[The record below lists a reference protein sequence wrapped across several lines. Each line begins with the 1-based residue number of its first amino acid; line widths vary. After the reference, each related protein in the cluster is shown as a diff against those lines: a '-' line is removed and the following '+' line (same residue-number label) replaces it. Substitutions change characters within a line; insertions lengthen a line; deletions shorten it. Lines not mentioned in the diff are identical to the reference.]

1 MVCTSCFIS
10 SSVSFCIAIINCLTG
25 LWGWNETA
33 QNSSWHQV
41 RTSLHIHCPYVG
53 FQKVSLCKHML
64 IFRILQA
71 YFRITWQTSIVWAEP
86 PMSRQQ
92 QIMNRHSL
100 AFTLTMNVW
109 LNFCCK
115 TCWWSPPW
123 PKGQMCGTA
132 DTASDTIVPCWNVW
146 VKSQLPSFCSS
157 FFNAH
162 HLHGCPDGVMG
173 TWLGLVQPQ
182 LLWEIRR

>member
-1 MVCTSCFIS
+1 MEWDSSEQLLAPSKDFITHT
-10 SSVSFCIAIINCLTG
+10 L
-25 LWGWNETA
+25 
-33 QNSSWHQV
+33 
-41 RTSLHIHCPYVG
+41 SLCW
-53 FQKVSLCKHML
+53 FSERVSLCKHML

-71 YFRITWQTSIVWAEP
+71 YFRITWQTSIVWVEP

-92 QIMNRHSL
+92 QIMSRHSL
-100 AFTLTMNVW
+100 AFTLTLTMNVW

-115 TCWWSPPW
+115 TCWLSPPW

-182 LLWEIRR
+182 LLWENKEIEIFVSL